1 MARKKL
7 QGYENIKKWFVIE
20 MTKVEKSDMTILK
33 KNNAAKR
40 IGTKVRDA
48 LWIKTVDTRP
58 VKEDDKYH
66 DQGDTEVTAT
76 SHNRYVTR
84 MRTDIEHIGILS
96 FTFFDDVES
105 LISEHGKRAEELRK
119 IDTSTAS
126 KARAG
131 IKYLVKKAELSLSR
145 SKREVTKKEILSYI
159 KSLKKLEPSNPCMF
173 ALARTDAQTENMR
186 KRTTDRKVKYQ
197 KKPRIV
203 EVIPTLEIINV
214 LLKKESWGELA
225 LGIALA
231 TGRRCVEVIHFGK
244 FKKSGKS
251 QLVFSG
257 QRKTKIHGTTEY
269 TIPCLVDT
277 DLVVNALSR
286 LRNDDRI
293 TSLISRLKSKNLHE
307 AELARRIN
315 SSVSASLNKLIKE
328 VFNPEQEKSSHWV
341 FKDSRAIYAR
351 ISYAQYSANAKK
363 AGRIPS
369 QDSIYFHDVLGH
381 TDENENASYKQ
392 FIISDKEILNAYQL
406 KKAKANGAKIEF
418 ANRLALLIE
427 ASESQAITE
436 RRAFTKYHG
445 WAIEQTQSNSGFV
458 IDTATIRKQ
467 LGGNP
472 KIIGEYVQ
480 LIKDLKLDREN
491 LIPLTKSK
499 DKTPA
504 KTVQKITRKVMV
516 TMTVEMEVT
525 VDYEHENDNCEINAN
540 KLCQL
545 TESAIE
551 GDLWELS
558 PSDFNIEDWNI
569 TR

>member
-1 MARKKL
+1 MARTKL
-7 QGYENIKKWFVIE
+7 QGFNNIQEWLFGEV
-20 MTKVEKSDMTILK
+20 TKIEKSDMTVLK

-40 IGTKVRDA
+40 VAKKANDL
-48 LWIKTVDTRP
+48 LWVKTVDTRP
-58 VKEDDKYH
+58 VKEDDKYY
-66 DQGDTEVTAT
+66 TPESEEVTAT
-76 SHNRYVTR
+76 THNRYVTR
-84 MRTDIEHIGILS
+84 LRTNIEQLGILS
-96 FTFFDDVES
+96 FTFFDDIDS
-105 LISEHGKRAEELRK
+105 LIVEHGKRAEELRK

-126 KARAG
+126 KARYD
-131 IKYLVKKAELSLSR
+131 IKELIKKAESSLAR
-145 SKREVTKKEILSYI
+145 SKRDTTKKEILSYM

-173 ALARTDAQTENMR
+173 VLARTDKQAENMR
-186 KRTTDRKVKYQ
+186 KRTTDRKAKYQ
-197 KKPRIV
+197 KKPRII
-203 EVIPTLEIINV
+203 EVIPTLEKINV
-214 LLKKESWGELA
+214 LLKKESWEELT

-231 TGRRCVEVIHFGK
+231 TGRRCVEVVHFGQ

-257 QRKTKIHGTTEY
+257 QRKTKLHGTTEY

-277 DLVVNALSR
+277 DLVIGALKQ
-286 LRNDDRI
+286 LRNDERI
-293 TSLISRLKSKNLHE
+293 TSLVSKLKSENLHE

-315 SSVSASLNKLIKE
+315 SSVSASLNKLIRE
-328 VFNPEQEKSSHWV
+328 VFNPEQDKAVHWV

-351 ISYAQYSANAKK
+351 ISYTQYSANAKK

-406 KKAKANGAKIEF
+406 KKAKTSGAKIEF

-436 RRAFTKYHG
+436 RRAFTKYHA
-445 WAIEQTQSNSGFV
+445 WAIGQIQSNNSFM

-480 LIKDLKLDREN
+480 LIKDLKLDKEN
-491 LIPLTKSK
+491 LIPLTESK
-499 DKTPA
+499 AKTPV
-504 KTVQKITRKVMV
+504 KTVQKITRKVIV
-516 TMTVEMEVT
+516 TMTVEMEVA
-525 VDYEHENDNCEINAN
+525 VDYEHENDNCEVNAD
-540 KLCQL
+540 KLYQL

-551 GDLWELS
+551 SELWDLS
-558 PSDFNIEDWNI
+558 PSDFNIEDWNV
-569 TR
+569 TK